1 MGMDLLRMSQVFPAP
16 AGVNLIYDTVLDTVL
31 GIPRASGGEPL
42 SAALFFLAAKVIPCA
57 SGGEPSVF
65 EGYKTII
72 EFSLRQRGGCV

>member
-1 MGMDLLRMSQVFPAP
+1 M
-16 AGVNLIYDTVLDTVL
+16 
-31 GIPRASGGEPL
+31 SGGEPL